1 MRWDSLFSDLEA
13 QLAAERRL
21 DLDAEVDERAR
32 VDATGVELAD
42 RLRGTVGQEI
52 AVHLTTGDICEG
64 RLEHVGLGW
73 LVLASGRQ
81 QVLIPHAAAI
91 SYTGLAL
98 QAVPAGPAS
107 GRVGLASALRE
118 LARDRSR
125 LTVQLIGAAGCPAL
139 HGVIDRVGRD
149 FLDLAE
155 TEPGEERRAAN
166 VRAVSTVPFGALGS
180 IRSGRG
186 GT

>member
-42 RLRGTVGQEI
+42 RLRGTVGQRS
-52 AVHLTTGDICEG
+52 AVASGDDICEG